1 MRNHVRLAK
10 KVNSNMAPQYY
21 DVSASGMSQ
30 IQLQNGVV
38 NSANSTHQ
46 TFNKTMNNFVS
57 N

>member
-1 MRNHVRLAK
+1 
-10 KVNSNMAPQYY
+10 
-21 DVSASGMSQ
+21 MSQ

-57 N
+57 NQNLNLNGQKLLISSS